1 MPLVIIIKINFQKIS
16 KWIKMAERLVMRNFK
31 CREKTGSEGAAKSA
45 KDWRENLPN
54 IKYGGVG
61 RRTGRGRIR
70 SFSLSAGLDFPDLI
84 VLGVS
89 RLIQIHI
96 FIFQRLKAAL
106 HYTVGRICEKAGK
119 LCIQLF
125 GRRRLRIFAFVALVI
140 SSHPDSARFC
150 HWTPNQLSD
159 IITLSG
165 S

>member
-1 MPLVIIIKINFQKIS
+1 
-16 KWIKMAERLVMRNFK
+16 MRNFK

-61 RRTGRGRIR
+61 KRTGRGRIR

-119 LCIQLF
+119 LCI
-125 GRRRLRIFAFVALVI
+125 
-140 SSHPDSARFC
+140 
-150 HWTPNQLSD
+150 
-159 IITLSG
+159 
-165 S
+165 